1 MIGYPHTPE
10 PLTGERAKELAE
22 KYLQK
27 GASSDR
33 KTLTVKLP
41 DKFAVNWPANAGTDS
56 EESYR

>member
-41 DKFAVNWPANAGTDS
+41 DKFAVNWPTNNNIKT
-56 EESYR
+56 R